1 MELCQRIENLIA
13 PVIKDEGYAIV
24 RIQNTGNI
32 RKTLQIMIE
41 RLDGVNISVDDCE
54 KVSRLVSPM
63 LDVEDWISERYVLEV
78 SSPGIDRPLVKPDD
92 FIRFTGKPVS
102 LQTNFSIKNRRK
114 FQGTLEFA
122 SETGIRVS
130 LDQPNDDKTTD
141 IELSYSDIRTARLC
155 ASN

>member
-1 MELCQRIENLIA
+1 MELCQRIENLIT
-13 PVIKDEGYAIV
+13 PVIHDDGYAVV

-41 RLDGVNISVDDCE
+41 RLDGNNIGIEDCE

-63 LDVEDWISERYVLEV
+63 LDVEDWIADSYVLEV
-78 SSPGIDRPLVKPDD
+78 SSPGLDRPLVKPKD
-92 FIRFTGKPVS
+92 FIRFMGHPVS
-102 LQTNFSIKNRRK
+102 LQTNFSIKNRKK

-130 LDQPNDDKTTD
+130 LDQPNDDKSTD
-141 IELSYSDIRTARLC
+141 IELSYSDIRVARLHVV
-155 ASN
+155 N